1 MHIVVVP
8 RIARRYVASLVAAAA
23 LVCSAAP
30 AAQAATSA
38 PVSHQVSQSPA
49 QVRAYWTPQRLQ
61 SAAPVDS
68 PEVAGPSYSIASL
81 ASAVSQASGQAV
93 EIHPTSGRSTYAS
106 EPGSET
112 SFPQRVHGKV
122 FFTVPTQGDFACSG
136 TLVASL
142 LRNVVVTA
150 GHCVDDPDVQQW
162 SVNLIFI
169 PAYRDGV
176 APLGAYPATSL
187 LSTDEWTTSGDLSYD
202 VGIAQ
207 LATPLEDQLGARG
220 IVFNKPPK
228 STYQIFG
235 YPGLPNP
242 PYNGERLVA
251 CDASF
256 FSLQYTG
263 HPFST
268 IAYPCDMQEGSSG
281 GGWVTP
287 AGVVASV
294 VSHGSCEFDPSTCG
308 QIAGPYFGDAIKA
321 LYNKAGGSAECPPA
335 RLVAKQDGKQF
346 KKARKLARH
355 HSSRKAAKRLK
366 KASRKLNK
374 AKNKRDGVC

>member
-1 MHIVVVP
+1 M
-8 RIARRYVASLVAAAA
+8 
-23 LVCSAAP
+23 
-30 AAQAATSA
+30 
-38 PVSHQVSQSPA
+38 
-49 QVRAYWTPQRLQ
+49 Q
-61 SAAPVDS
+61 SAEPVDS
-68 PEVAGPSYSIASL
+68 PEVGGPSSSVASL
-81 ASAVSQASGQAV
+81 ASAYSQASGQTV
-93 EIHPTSGRSTYAS
+93 EIHPTSGKSTYDYQ
-106 EPGSET
+106 PGSET
-112 SFPQRVHGKV
+112 SFPQQVHGKI
-122 FFTVPTQGDFACSG
+122 FFSVPGQGDFACSG

-162 SVNLIFI
+162 STDLIFI
-169 PAYRDGV
+169 PAYRDGA
-176 APLGAYPATSL
+176 APLGTYPAASL
-187 LSTDEWTTSGDLSYD
+187 LSTDEWTQGGDLSYD

-207 LATPLEDQLGARG
+207 LATPLEDQLGGRG

-228 STYQIFG
+228 SNYQIFG

-256 FSLQYTG
+256 FALQYTG

-268 IAYPCDMQEGSSG
+268 VAYPCDMQEGSSG

-287 AGVVASV
+287 AGDVASV
-294 VSHGSCEFDPSTCG
+294 VSHGSCEFDPTTCG
-308 QIAGPYFGDAIKA
+308 QIAGPYFGDTIKK

-335 RLVAKQDGKQF
+335 RQAAKQAGKQVR
-346 KKARKLARH
+346 KAKKLARH

-366 KASRKLNK
+366 KASRKFNK
-374 AKNKRDGVC
+374 AKNKRDSVC

>member
-1 MHIVVVP
+1 MQLVVVP
-8 RIARRYVASLVAAAA
+8 RIARWCVASLVAAAA

-38 PVSHQVSQSPA
+38 PVSHQVSQNPA
-49 QVRAYWTPQRLQ
+49 EVRAYWTPQRMQ
-61 SAAPVDS
+61 SAEPVDS
-68 PEVAGPSYSIASL
+68 PEVAGPSAAVASVV
-81 ASAVSQASGQAV
+81 SADSQATGRAV
-93 EIHPTSGRSTYAS
+93 EIHPTYGNSTYDYQ
-106 EPGSET
+106 PGSET
-112 SFPQRVHGKV
+112 SFPQQVHGKI
-122 FFTVPTQGDFACSG
+122 FFAVPGQGNFACSG

-162 SVNLIFI
+162 STDLIFI
-169 PAYRDGV
+169 PAYRDGA
-176 APLGAYPATSL
+176 APLGTYPAASL
-187 LSTDEWTTSGDLSYD
+187 LSTDEWTQGGDLSYD

-256 FSLQYTG
+256 FALQYTG

-268 IAYPCDMQEGSSG
+268 LAYPCDMQEGSSG

-287 AGVVASV
+287 AGAVASV

-308 QIAGPYFGDAIKA
+308 QIAGPYFGDAIKK

-335 RLVAKQDGKQF
+335 RQSAKQASKQV
-346 KKARKLARH
+346 KKAKKLAKH

-366 KASRKLNK
+366 KASRKFNK